1 VLKIE
6 DSLSYCSGTKI
17 SGAGVAL
24 VERVGIYKF
33 ILVEGLPLVVGTEQL
48 GVAERRGVRRGV
60 RMGS

>member
-6 DSLSYCSGTKI
+6 SSLSYCFGTKI

-48 GVAERRGVRRGV
+48 GVAER
-60 RMGS
+60 